1 MVLLRD
7 PLRPMA
13 SKTPLR
19 RQLLFA
25 FGILFAG
32 GIFLASASLAFYLPS
47 LDSPRD
53 VTIYITVLLLAEL
66 VVIFVIG
73 RLTLGRS
80 LFEPLDRL
88 VEDVRTMASGAYDHR
103 VRAAAS
109 QELQAVADS
118 VNAMA
123 ERLIHDQTALSQ
135 NVASLDETNKA
146 LVEARAQVVRAAR
159 LASTGTLASGIAHEL
174 GNPLGALL
182 AYVDVARSRAEAEG
196 DETDLLDSV
205 REEAIRIDRIIR
217 SLLDFAR
224 SKDTE
229 AGPEPPWPVVE
240 RVRGLLEAQGRLEG
254 VDCTWECKGDVPSVL
269 IDPQRL
275 EQVLV
280 NLLLNALEAIED
292 LEERSIAVTLLEEP
306 GPGNMFPR
314 RRRGDPP
321 GVNYAHRR
329 RIAAVENPR
338 ATIPL
343 SAAERVVVL
352 TVEDN
357 GPGIAP
363 ERLEEIFD
371 PFFTTKEPGKGTGL
385 GLALSAQL
393 VEGVGGEIL
402 AGNRK
407 DGGAVFTL
415 RLPGVVHGA
424 AGPGEGSESEAT
436 EGDGQ

>member
-1 MVLLRD
+1 
-7 PLRPMA
+7 MA
-13 SKTPLR
+13 QKTPLR

-25 FGILFAG
+25 FGILFGG
-32 GIFLASASLAFYLPS
+32 GIFLASVGLALALPT
-47 LDSPRD
+47 LDTPGE
-53 VTIYITVLLLAEL
+53 VGGYVLVLLLAEL
-66 VVIFVIG
+66 TVIFVIG
-73 RLTLGRS
+73 RFTLGRT
-80 LFEPLDRL
+80 LFKPLDGL
-88 VEDVRTMASGAYDHR
+88 VDDVRIMALGAFEHR
-103 VRAAAS
+103 VRPAPTE
-109 QELQAVADS
+109 ELQAVADS

-123 ERLIHDQTALSQ
+123 ERMIRDQNTLAA
-135 NVASLDETNKA
+135 NVASLDETNRA

-174 GNPLGALL
+174 GNPLGALI

-196 DETDLLDSV
+196 GDTELLNSV

-224 SKDTE
+224 SKESDP
-229 AGPEPPWPVVE
+229 GPLSAWPVVE
-240 RVRGLLEAQGRLEG
+240 RVRELLTAQGRLEG
-254 VDCTWECKGDVPSVL
+254 VDCRWELKGEVPPVL

-292 LEERSIAVTLLEEP
+292 QEEKTIWVTLQEEP
-306 GPGNMFPR
+306 GPATLFSR

-329 RIAAVENPR
+329 RVAAVENVR
-338 ATIPL
+338 TAAPL
-343 SAAERVVVL
+343 TAAESVVVL
-352 TVEDN
+352 IVEDN

-363 ERLEEIFD
+363 ETLEEIFD

-407 DGGAVFTL
+407 GGGAVFTL
-415 RLPGVVHGA
+415 RLPGAIGEPEGA
-424 AGPGEGSESEAT
+424 DIPQGKRQEQ
-436 EGDGQ
+436 GDGS

>member
-1 MVLLRD
+1 
-7 PLRPMA
+7 
-13 SKTPLR
+13 
-19 RQLLFA
+19 
-25 FGILFAG
+25 
-32 GIFLASASLAFYLPS
+32 
-47 LDSPRD
+47 
-53 VTIYITVLLLAEL
+53 
-66 VVIFVIG
+66 
-73 RLTLGRS
+73 
-80 LFEPLDRL
+80 
-88 VEDVRTMASGAYDHR
+88 AYEHR
-103 VRAAAS
+103 VRPAPTL
-109 QELQAVADS
+109 ELQAVADS

-123 ERLIHDQTALSQ
+123 GRLIQDQRSLAK
-135 NVASLDETNKA
+135 NVESLDETNKA

-182 AYVDVARSRAEAEG
+182 AYVDVARSRAESAGGNTE
-196 DETDLLDSV
+196 LLDSI

-224 SKDTE
+224 SKQTE
-229 AGPEPPWPVVE
+229 SGPQNAWPVVD
-240 RVRGLLEAQGRLEG
+240 RVKDLLEAQGRLEG
-254 VDCTWECKGDVPSVL
+254 VDCRWECRGDVPPVL
-269 IDPQRL
+269 IDAQRL

-280 NLLLNALEAIED
+280 NLLLNALEAID
-292 LEERSIAVTLLEEP
+292 GQDDKMILVTLREAP
-306 GPGNMFPR
+306 GPGSFFPR

-329 RIAAVENPR
+329 RVAALEDGR
-338 ATIPL
+338 TAAPL

-363 ERLEEIFD
+363 EVVEQIFD

-402 AGNRK
+402 AGNRRG
-407 DGGAVFTL
+407 GGAIFTL
-415 RLPGVVHGA
+415 RFPGEIRPPEGRA
-424 AGPGEGSESEAT
+424 SNPGNESDEGEGS
-436 EGDGQ
+436 

>member
-1 MVLLRD
+1 
-7 PLRPMA
+7 MA
-13 SKTPLR
+13 EKTPLR
-19 RQLLFA
+19 RQLIFA

-32 GIFLASASLAFYLPS
+32 GIFVASVGLALALPYL
-47 LDSPRD
+47 DTPRE
-53 VTIYITVLLLAEL
+53 VGTYLAVLLVAEL
-66 VVIFVIG
+66 LVIFLVG
-73 RLTLGRS
+73 RLMLART
-80 LFEPLDRL
+80 LFEPIDGL
-88 VEDVRTMASGAYDHR
+88 VDDVRTMASGAYEHR
-103 VRAAAS
+103 VRPAPS
-109 QELQAVADS
+109 TELQAVAES

-123 ERLIHDQTALSQ
+123 ERLIEDQRALAQ
-135 NVASLDETNKA
+135 NVASLDQTNRA

-182 AYVDVARSRAEAEG
+182 AYVDVARSRAEGRGE
-196 DETDLLDSV
+196 DTELLESV
-205 REEAIRIDRIIR
+205 REEALRIDRIIR

-224 SKDTE
+224 SKETDS
-229 AGPEPPWPVVE
+229 GPQQAWPVVE
-240 RVRGLLEAQGRLEG
+240 RVQELLEAQGRLEG
-254 VDCTWECKGDVPSVL
+254 VDHTFERRGEVPPVI
-269 IDPQRL
+269 IDDQRL
-275 EQVLV
+275 EQVLL
-280 NLLLNALEAIED
+280 NLLLNALEAIEGQAD
-292 LEERSIAVTLLEEP
+292 KKIVVTLQEEP
-306 GPGNMFPR
+306 GPAALFRR

-329 RIAAVENPR
+329 RVAAVDSSR
-338 ATIPL
+338 TGTPL

-363 ERLEEIFD
+363 QVLEEIFD

-407 DGGAVFTL
+407 AGGAVFTL
-415 RLPGVVHGA
+415 RLPA
-424 AGPGEGSESEAT
+424 AVLGQETVEQADEHASP
-436 EGDGQ
+436 EGDRQ

>member
-1 MVLLRD
+1 LALIL
-7 PLRPMA
+7 PTLGSPGEA
-13 SKTPLR
+13 A
-19 RQLLFA
+19 LF
-25 FGILFAG
+25 ILV
-32 GIFLASASLAFYLPS
+32 I
-47 LDSPRD
+47 
-53 VTIYITVLLLAEL
+53 LLAEL
-66 VVIFVIG
+66 GVIFVFARI
-73 RLTLGRS
+73 TLGRA
-80 LFEPLDRL
+80 LFTPMDRL
-88 VEDVRTMASGAYDHR
+88 VDDVETMATGAYEHR
-103 VRAAAS
+103 VRPAPTL
-109 QELQAVADS
+109 ELQAVADS

-123 ERLIHDQTALSQ
+123 DRLIQDQETLAE
-135 NVASLDETNKA
+135 NVASLDETNQA

-182 AYVDVARSRAEAEG
+182 AYVDVARSRAESDG
-196 DETDLLDSV
+196 RETELLDSV

-224 SKDTE
+224 SKETGS
-229 AGPEPPWPVVE
+229 GPQDPWPVVE
-240 RVRGLLEAQGRLEG
+240 RVKDLLEAQGRLET
-254 VDCTWECKGDVPSVL
+254 VECHWDCRGDVPPVL
-269 IDPQRL
+269 IDVQRF
-275 EQVLV
+275 EQVLL

-292 LEERSIAVTLLEEP
+292 QDEKMLFVTLQEEP
-306 GPGNMFPR
+306 GPGSLFPR

-329 RIAAVENPR
+329 RSAAVEDVR
-338 ATIPL
+338 TATPL

-363 ERLEEIFD
+363 EVLEEIFD

-407 DGGAVFTL
+407 GGGAVFTL
-415 RLPGVVHGA
+415 RLPAEIRRPEEGTSHSGIESD
-424 AGPGEGSESEAT
+424 GGEGS
-436 EGDGQ
+436 

>member
-1 MVLLRD
+1 
-7 PLRPMA
+7 MA
-13 SKTPLR
+13 AKTPLR

-32 GIFLASASLAFYLPS
+32 GIFLASASLALFLPS
-47 LDSPRD
+47 LDTPRE
-53 VTIYITVLLLAEL
+53 VTIYLLVLLLAEL
-66 VVIFVIG
+66 VVIFIIG
-73 RLTLGRS
+73 RLALGRS
-80 LFEPLDRL
+80 LFTPLDRL
-88 VEDVRTMASGAYDHR
+88 VEDVRTMASGAYEHR
-103 VRAAAS
+103 VRPAAS

-123 ERLIHDQTALSQ
+123 GRLIQDQQALSQ
-135 NVASLDETNKA
+135 NVASLDETNRA
-146 LVEARAQVVRAAR
+146 LIEARAQVVRAAR

-174 GNPLGALL
+174 GNPLGALMG
-182 AYVDVARSRAEAEG
+182 YVDVARSRG
-196 DETDLLDSV
+196 DPDGSEMEILDSI

-224 SKDTE
+224 SKETE
-229 AGPEPPWPVVE
+229 SGPEPAWPVVE

-254 VDCTWECKGDVPSVL
+254 VDCKWECRGDVPSVL

-280 NLLLNALEAIED
+280 NLLLNALEAIEN
-292 LEERSIAVTLLEEP
+292 LGERMILVTVREEP
-306 GPGNMFPR
+306 GPGSMFPR
-314 RRRGDPP
+314 RRRSDPP

-329 RIAAVENPR
+329 RVEAVDNPR
-338 ATIPL
+338 GPVHL
-343 SAAERVVVL
+343 SAAERVVVI

-357 GPGIAP
+357 GPGLAP
-363 ERLEEIFD
+363 GTLEEIFD

-407 DGGAVFTL
+407 GGGAIFTL
-415 RLPGVVHGA
+415 RLPGVFHGA
-424 AGPGEGSESEAT
+424 EDQPGGMEAVPT
-436 EGDGQ
+436 EGDLS

>member
-1 MVLLRD
+1 
-7 PLRPMA
+7 MA
-13 SKTPLR
+13 PKTPLR
-19 RQLLFA
+19 RQLLLA
-25 FGILFAG
+25 FGILFGG
-32 GIFLASASLAFYLPS
+32 GIFLASAALALALPN
-47 LDSPRD
+47 LDTPRE
-53 VTIYITVLLLAEL
+53 VGGYVLVLLLVEL

-73 RLTLGRS
+73 RLTLGRT
-80 LFEPLDRL
+80 LFLPMDGL
-88 VEDVRTMASGAYDHR
+88 VNDVRTMASGAYEHR
-103 VRAAAS
+103 VRPAPTT
-109 QELQAVADS
+109 ELQAVADS

-123 ERLIHDQTALSQ
+123 ERLIQDQHALAE

-182 AYVDVARSRAEAEG
+182 AYVDVARARTESEG
-196 DETDLLDSV
+196 GETELLDSV

-224 SKDTE
+224 SKDTDS
-229 AGPEPPWPVVE
+229 GPQPAWPVVD

-254 VDCTWECKGDVPSVL
+254 VDARWESSADVPSVL
-269 IDPQRL
+269 IDAQRL

-280 NLLLNALEAIED
+280 NLLLNALEAIENQAD
-292 LEERSIAVTLLEEP
+292 KMILVTLQEEP
-306 GPGNMFPR
+306 GPASLFRR

-329 RIAAVENPR
+329 RIAAAEGGRSP
-338 ATIPL
+338 APL

-357 GPGIAP
+357 GPGIDP
-363 ERLEEIFD
+363 ETLEEIFD

-407 DGGAVFTL
+407 GGGAIFTL
-415 RLPGVVHGA
+415 RLPGETRKPE
-424 AGPGEGSESEAT
+424 GPGISLEMES
-436 EGDGQ
+436 DGGERR